1 MSSLCVRMPS
11 RLDEVL
17 HALELEIQMVVNHHV
32 GAGTQTQVLSKQQ
45 MCLIPEPSPPHL
57 IEMVK

>member
-1 MSSLCVRMPS
+1 MPGTQGGQKIIS
-11 RLDEVL
+11 YV
-17 HALELEIQMVVNHHV
+17 LELEIQMVVNHHV